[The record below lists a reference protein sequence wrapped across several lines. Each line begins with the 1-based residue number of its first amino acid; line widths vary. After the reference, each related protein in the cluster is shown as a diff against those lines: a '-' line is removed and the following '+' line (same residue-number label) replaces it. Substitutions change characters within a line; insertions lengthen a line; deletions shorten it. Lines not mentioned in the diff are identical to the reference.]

1 MNFLDF
7 LNPTSWLKP
16 GRLLKMVSKILPTHS
31 GVRFNYAADL
41 LVLLISAL
49 GINAFLKLKEIDPT
63 VNVVSYISG
72 TVTIAIIFIGL
83 CFLSVYAFIFAS
95 KILKSIQLR
104 PKDGN

>member
-1 MNFLDF
+1 MNFLDY

-16 GRLLKMVSKILPTHS
+16 VRFLKMISKIIPTHS
-31 GVRFNYAADL
+31 GVRFNYAVDL

-49 GINAFLKLKEIDPT
+49 GVYAFMELKDIDPT
-63 VNVVSYISG
+63 VNVVSNIS
-72 TVTIAIIFIGL
+72 VTLTNATIFIGL

-95 KILKSIQLR
+95 KLLKTLQIR